1 MVDVNIH
8 LFERLKARLPSE
20 YQQSAGTVQRF
31 VSTDASEKEWL
42 KNVAFNTDSDLVFSA
57 QQRVCI
63 ATFKTESFLVCIG
76 FKPDF
81 SSEEFVYHEVNAG
94 LFCAAVVELE
104 LEPTIGEATSYEL
117 VDTIFYPVDI
127 GQTQRIAY
135 EWATVARFF
144 PTFYLYRIPPGS
156 PFLAIEQLVT
166 RVGLFS
172 ITKTISLL
180 PMSWSASALEIVREI
195 CTDESEHFP
204 LNLVLHA
211 MLERKWE
218 HAFLDVYRC
227 IEFLFPFP
235 KVNDLRRALGLDKST
250 IDVSYQIESVLGWRQ
265 QEDVALIT
273 LFAKLPDEQLNSL
286 STALGMKADEVEATE
301 SLGKTVS
308 KRIYK
313 LRNDCVHYRPAQS
326 KSQLKDQ
333 VNWTLLVPELLKAAM
348 VFYRNETSTQV

>member
-1 MVDVNIH
+1 MVEVNIH
-8 LFERLKARLPSE
+8 LFERLRGRLPSE
-20 YQQSAGTVQRF
+20 FQQSVGTVQRF
-31 VSTDASEKEWL
+31 VSTDASEKDWL
-42 KNVAFNTDSDLVFSA
+42 KNVAFSTDPDLVFSA

-63 ATFKTESFLVCIG
+63 ATYRGESFLVCVG

-81 SSEEFVYHEVNAG
+81 SSEEFIYQEVNAG

-104 LEPTIGEATSYEL
+104 LEPLIGEATGYEL
-117 VDTIFYPVDI
+117 VDTIFYPVDF
-127 GQTQRIAY
+127 GQAQRIAY
-135 EWATVARFF
+135 DWATVARFF

-172 ITKTISLL
+172 ITKTFSLL
-180 PMSWSASALEIVREI
+180 PMSWSAEALEVIREI
-195 CTDESEHFP
+195 CTNENEHFP

-235 KVNDLRRALGLDKST
+235 KVNDLRRALGLDTST

-265 QEDVALIT
+265 QEDVALNS
-273 LFAKLPDEQLNSL
+273 LFVKLPDEQLNLL
-286 STALGMKADEVEATE
+286 SVALGMKVDEIEATE

-326 KSQLKDQ
+326 KSQLKDE
-333 VNWTLLVPELLKAAM
+333 VNWTLLVPELLKAAS
-348 VFYRNETSTQV
+348 VFHRNETSPQV